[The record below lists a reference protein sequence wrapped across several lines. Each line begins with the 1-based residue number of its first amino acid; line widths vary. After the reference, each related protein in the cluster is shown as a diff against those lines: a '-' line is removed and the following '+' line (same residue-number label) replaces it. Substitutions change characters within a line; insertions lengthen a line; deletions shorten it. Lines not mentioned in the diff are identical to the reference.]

1 MSEKSID
8 QLAESYGLTLE
19 TDIQPD
25 HDKTYRVFKG
35 ANQVFAGTETAVL
48 DFLNQYDKDR
58 PSLLEGSMYG
68 YRE

>member
-19 TDIQPD
+19 TAILAE
-25 HDKTYRVFKG
+25 HDKAFRVFKG
-35 ANQVFAGTETAVL
+35 ANQVFIGTETAVL
-48 DFLNQYDKDR
+48 DFLNKYDKDR

>member
-19 TDIQPD
+19 TDIHPD
-25 HDKTYRVFKG
+25 RDKTFRVFKG
-35 ANQVFAGTETAVL
+35 AHQVFTGTETEVSA
-48 DFLNQYDKDR
+48 FLNQYDKDR